1 MRRREFIAGLVA
13 VAAPGAVQAQRR
25 ALPTIGVL
33 HSANPTTFAHVVA
46 GFRRGLK
53 ETGYVEDENL
63 AIEFRWGDGQ
73 YDRLPGLAGQM
84 GFPPGGGR
92 VGGGGLAPGG

>member
-25 ALPTIGVL
+25 ALPTIGFL
-33 HSANPTTFAHVVA
+33 HSANPPPFAHVVA

-63 AIEFRWGDGQ
+63 AIELRWADGQ
-73 YDRLPGLAGQM
+73 YDRLPGLAAAP
-84 GFPPGGGR
+84 GFWAGGV
-92 VGGGGLAPGG
+92 VGGGGGAGRG